1 MVSRQNLHWILPQ
14 TASRTAERKIQ
25 MNLVMISIHPKWCGL
40 IASGEKT
47 IEVRRTRPK
56 FDTSF
61 MCYIYCTKER
71 SKNALHLYI
80 NETNKREK
88 YGTTNHWR
96 SGDDVVE
103 VNSHLPAYRFNS
115 YLAEGKVI
123 GVFTCDKIYEL
134 APLNHAPDDV
144 EQQACLSQEEI
155 ARYLKG
161 KGYAWHITN
170 VKIFN
175 EPWSLDQCLR
185 SRTEHCGWGECD
197 LCKYGYEDENA
208 EYGYGCRN
216 VITRPPQSWM
226 YIEKGEL

>member
-1 MVSRQNLHWILPQ
+1 
-14 TASRTAERKIQ
+14 

-47 IEVRRTRPK
+47 VLVRRTRPK

-61 MCYIYCTKER
+61 MCYIYCTQDKR
-71 SKNALHLYI
+71 LSFWTGKKYSYADAQSHNAFDKCG
-80 NETNKREK
+80 N
-88 YGTTNHWR
+88 
-96 SGDDVVE
+96 
-103 VNSHLPAYRFNS
+103 
-115 YLAEGKVI
+115 GKVI

-170 VKIFN
+170 VKIFD
-175 EPWSLDQCLR
+175 EPWSLDKCLR

-197 LCKYGYEDENA
+197 LCEYGYEDENA

-216 VITRPPQSWM
+216 IITRPPQSWM
-226 YIEKGEL
+226 YIEKGESK